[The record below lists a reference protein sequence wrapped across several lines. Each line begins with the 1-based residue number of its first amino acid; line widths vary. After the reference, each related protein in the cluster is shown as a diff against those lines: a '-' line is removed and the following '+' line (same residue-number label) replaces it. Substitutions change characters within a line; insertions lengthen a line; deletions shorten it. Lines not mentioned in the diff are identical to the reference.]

1 LLYILYPYAE
11 ALDMIS
17 YAPFTAKGVEH
28 FLPTLRWISKGCVA
42 AMGSKIRG
50 MPQIQI
56 NMCGF
61 ALGEG
66 KWV

>member
-28 FLPTLRWISKGCVA
+28 FLPTLRGSRRDVCQQWVPKSGGCLKFKLTCVD
-42 AMGSKIRG
+42 SR
-50 MPQIQI
+50 
-56 NMCGF
+56 
-61 ALGEG
+61 
-66 KWV
+66 

>member
-1 LLYILYPYAE
+1 
-11 ALDMIS
+11 MIS

-28 FLPTLRWISKGCVA
+28 FLPTLRWISKGCVP